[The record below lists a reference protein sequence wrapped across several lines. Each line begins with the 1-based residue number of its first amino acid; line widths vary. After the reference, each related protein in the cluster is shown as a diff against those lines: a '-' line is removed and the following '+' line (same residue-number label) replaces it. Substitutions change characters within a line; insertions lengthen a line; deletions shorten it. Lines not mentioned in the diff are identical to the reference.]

1 MKRAF
6 GGLSLIAVGAVLLA
20 CTTGY
25 LSWAVWVSIFSLWPV
40 LLISA
45 GIDIIG
51 KSIDREWLRVL
62 SSVVFISALLYG
74 AFVMPAGTWGLSRP
88 TGGAGE
94 AFAQREVAG
103 PSVTEGVAKIE
114 AGATLFT
121 VKGGSDLVSISGDAP
136 AGAKPTMAFTT
147 DGSKAD
153 VSVSQPRETVVWV
166 GVSPRRRLDVTLDRD
181 LRWTSLDIDAG
192 ATQGD
197 IDLREVKVERLDVN
211 AGASDILITFG
222 SGATVADV
230 QAGAANITLRVPK
243 SAKVSI
249 RLSGALTSANLPG
262 DFHRDSGNGF
272 IGDTV
277 WTSDPTA
284 GRTYAVRAGT
294 GTPIDIIVRA
304 GVASL
309 NVQRY

>member
-1 MKRAF
+1 MKRVF
-6 GGLSLIAVGAVLLA
+6 DGLSLIAVGAVLLA

-25 LSWAVWVSIFSLWPV
+25 LSWAVWISIFSLWPV

-51 KSIDREWLRVL
+51 KSSDREWLRAL
-62 SSVVFISALLYG
+62 SSVVFVCALLYG
-74 AFVMPAGTWGLSRP
+74 AFVMPAGTWGMPWS

-94 AFAQREVAG
+94 AFSQSEVAG
-103 PSVTEGVAKIE
+103 AGVTEGTAKIE
-114 AGATLFT
+114 AGATILT
-121 VKGGSDLVSISGDAP
+121 LKGGSGLVSISGEAP
-136 AGAKPTMAFTT
+136 AGAKPTVASTT
-147 DGSKAD
+147 DGSKSV

-166 GVSPRRRLDVTLDRD
+166 GVSPRRRLDVALDRT
-181 LRWTSLDIDAG
+181 LRWTALDVNAG

-197 IDLREVKVERLDVN
+197 LDLSDLKVERLSLN
-211 AGASDILITFG
+211 AGASDTRITFG
-222 SGATVADV
+222 VSGAVADIS
-230 QAGAANITLRVPK
+230 AGAANITLRVPK

-249 RLSGALTSANLPG
+249 RLSGALTSANLPS

-277 WTSDPTA
+277 WTVDPDA
-284 GRTYAVRAGT
+284 GRSLALIDAAVL
-294 GTPIDIIVRA
+294 PIDITVHA
-304 GVASL
+304 GVASI